1 MKQSQQIFFKKK
13 KENKKKMKQ
22 NNFSSSGPILHS
34 SYANYSGFID
44 KSGKERK
51 QNHQTKINW

>member
-1 MKQSQQIFFKKK
+1 
-13 KENKKKMKQ
+13 MKQ

-51 QNHQTKINW
+51 QNHQTKINSSKKLKRRSLFMGK